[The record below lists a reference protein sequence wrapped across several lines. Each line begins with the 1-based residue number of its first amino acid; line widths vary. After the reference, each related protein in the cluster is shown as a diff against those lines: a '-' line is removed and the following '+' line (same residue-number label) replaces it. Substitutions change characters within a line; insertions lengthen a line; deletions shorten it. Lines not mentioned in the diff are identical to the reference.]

1 MAMRKED
8 VGQGPA
14 GVGPAAV
21 GTRMGE
27 LNALLGKGSSFEGK
41 LLFEGSVRI
50 DGKFTGEII
59 STDTLIIGEG
69 ADVKGEIQVGT
80 LVVVGDYNGNAKA
93 SKSVELRAPAKV
105 RGTLTTA
112 SISIERGVFFD
123 GNCKM
128 DTSGGGAS
136 ATGGG
141 HGFRGSG
148 ESRGGGS
155 TSLAEPRSGD
165 TSTKLGDTTP
175 KH

>member
-1 MAMRKED
+1 MAMLRRED
-8 VGQGPA
+8 EVAPVSPITGATGPR
-14 GVGPAAV
+14 PQ
-21 GTRMGE
+21 GE

-69 ADVKGEIQVGT
+69 ADVKGEIAVGT
-80 LVVVGDYNGNAKA
+80 LVIVGDYNGNAKA

-112 SISIERGVFFD
+112 SIVIERGVFFE

-128 DTSGGGAS
+128 DTSS
-136 ATGGG
+136 AGPL
-141 HGFRGSG
+141 SQI
-148 ESRGGGS
+148 
-155 TSLAEPRSGD
+155 
-165 TSTKLGDTTP
+165 TP
-175 KH
+175 PPSIGNGNKPKFPTP